1 MNKKERVQR
10 LWLSGCDHTGAK
22 EPNIGEKLREK
33 EKQKRSVLGM
43 IPNKKKEGKRKYCL
57 TMGGQ
62 GQTGVA
68 LEKVTHPYKTASVNM
83 NPGAKTHNVDSTK
96 GLVKLFNTFR

>member
-1 MNKKERVQR
+1 MDATILARRNLTLERN
-10 LWLSGCDHTGAK
+10 C
-22 EPNIGEKLREK
+22 ERERNRRG
-33 EKQKRSVLGM
+33 QFLGM

-83 NPGAKTHNVDSTK
+83 NLGAKTHNVDSTK

>member
-1 MNKKERVQR
+1 
-10 LWLSGCDHTGAK
+10 
-22 EPNIGEKLREK
+22 
-33 EKQKRSVLGM
+33 
-43 IPNKKKEGKRKYCL
+43 
-57 TMGGQ
+57 MGGQ

-83 NPGAKTHNVDSTK
+83 NLGAKTQNVDSTK